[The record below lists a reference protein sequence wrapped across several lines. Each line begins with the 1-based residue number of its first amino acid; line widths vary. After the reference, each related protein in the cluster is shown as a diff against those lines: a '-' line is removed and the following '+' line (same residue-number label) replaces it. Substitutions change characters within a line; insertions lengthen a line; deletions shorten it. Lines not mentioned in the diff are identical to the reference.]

1 MAWVT
6 PKTNWVNGD
15 YFNLDPD
22 YERIKGNCEHL
33 RQLIE
38 EIYNADPTSTVL
50 ETVSVDGYPTA
61 AFFNKISTSIDG
73 MMRYYT
79 LKGGQS
85 TRRYQNNGVA
95 WNAQELN
102 AIENNQLLLYNAL
115 TGQKSCLRRLQY
127 TLGGVK
133 LGS

>member
-1 MAWVT
+1 MAWIT
-6 PKTNWVNGD
+6 PKTDWVNGD

-22 YERIKGNCEHL
+22 YDRIKGNCEYL

-38 EIYNADPTSTVL
+38 DIYNTNPTSTVL
-50 ETVSVDGYPTA
+50 DTVSVDGYPTA
-61 AFFNKISTSIDG
+61 TFFNNIVATIDA

-79 LKGGQS
+79 MNGGQS
-85 TRRYQNNGVA
+85 TRRYQANGVGWSA
-95 WNAQELN
+95 HELN
-102 AIENNQLLLYNAL
+102 VIENNQLLLYNAL